1 MFITIIVFIL
11 VLSLLVFVH
20 ELGHFWVAKK
30 FGLKPEEFGFGFP
43 PRAIGVYKDT
53 EGNWKKVK
61 GNVEVKD
68 ASDTI
73 YSLNWFPLG
82 GFVKL
87 GEDDDP
93 VDDQENHF
101 NNKPIWQR
109 ALILVAGVTMNFLL
123 AAILF
128 SGGFMFGLPMAVDN
142 AGDHANITERKLQVT
157 QVLENTPA
165 SEAGL
170 EAGDLII
177 GLYGSDFDM
186 GEFKSIDE
194 FQNLVDSHEGQEIT
208 YKINR
213 GGELLKKNII
223 PGDLP
228 EVDHAGIGIGIA
240 ETGIVRYPIHIAVL
254 EGFKVTGALTI
265 SMFVAFFDLLR
276 GIFTGNGVSDNV
288 GGPVRIAEITGQ
300 AARMGFIYL
309 VNLTALLS
317 VNLAIIN
324 ILPFPALD
332 GGRILF
338 LIMEKI
344 KGRPVRKE
352 LEGTIHYIGFLLLML
367 LIVVVTY
374 KDIARAWAKFIG

>member
-1 MFITIIVFIL
+1 MFTTILIFLI

-30 FGLKPEEFGFGFP
+30 CGLKPEEFGFGFP
-43 PRAIGVYKDT
+43 PRAIGFYKDT
-53 EGNWKKVK
+53 AGKWKKVHGGEK
-61 GNVEVKD
+61 PAD
-68 ASDTI
+68 AADTI

-87 GEDDDP
+87 GEDEDP
-93 VDDQENHF
+93 EDKNANHF

-123 AAILF
+123 AVILF
-128 SGGFMFGLPMAVDN
+128 SGGFMFGLPMAVEN
-142 AGDHANITERKLQVT
+142 AGGSADISDRKLQIT
-157 QVLENTPA
+157 QVLPGTPA
-165 SEAGL
+165 EKAEL
-170 EAGDLII
+170 EAGDLIV
-177 GLYGSDFDM
+177 GLK
-186 GEFKSIDE
+186 GENLEMKEFSSIE
-194 FQNLVDSHEGQEIT
+194 SFQELTNKNEGKELNYQIS
-208 YKINR
+208 R
-213 GGELLKKNII
+213 GGEILEKKIT
-223 PGDLP
+223 PQRLEGL
-228 EVDHAGIGIGIA
+228 EKAGIGIGIS
-240 ETGIVRYPIHIAVL
+240 EIGIVKYPPHIAIWQ
-254 EGFKVTGALTI
+254 GFKITSALTI

-276 GIFTGNGVSDNV
+276 GIFVGDGVGDNV

-300 AARMGFIYL
+300 AARMGFVYL

-332 GGRILF
+332 GGRLLF

-352 LEGTIHYIGFLLLML
+352 LEGVIHYIGFTLLML
-367 LIVVVTY
+367 LIIVVTY
-374 KDIARAWAKFIG
+374 KDIARVWVRVMG